1 MKKTYIQP
9 ETFVF
14 AAQASHMM
22 AASVLTTGDD
32 NQSVD
37 LSDDEWDGEF
47 STKESTGIDW

>member
-9 ETFVF
+9 ETLIDM
-14 AAQASHMM
+14 AEACEML
-22 AASVLTTGDD
+22 AASMLTTGDD

-37 LSDDEWDGEF
+37 LTDDEWDGEF

>member
-22 AASVLTTGDD
+22 AASVFDPNKDEQDITLTDD
-32 NQSVD
+32 IF
-37 LSDDEWDGEF
+37 DGEF